1 MIKLIQFVVGA
12 IICSVGG
19 GIMFLTIKGASLFS
33 GALVS
38 ENPALNMAIGAVMFA
53 VGILLMC
60 FIGSRFKI
68 VKFNEFNEEDF

>member
-1 MIKLIQFVVGA
+1 MIKLIQFIVGA

-38 ENPALNMAIGAVMFA
+38 ESPVLNMTIGAVMFA

-68 VKFNEFNEEDF
+68 VKFEGGREDD